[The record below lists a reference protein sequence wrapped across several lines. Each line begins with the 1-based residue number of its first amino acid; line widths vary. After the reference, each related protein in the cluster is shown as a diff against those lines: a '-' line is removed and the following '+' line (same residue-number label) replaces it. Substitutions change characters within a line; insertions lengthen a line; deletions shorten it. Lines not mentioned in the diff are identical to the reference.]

1 MFTVPTTYIEYSG
14 VLYKILRTVREDH
27 RPIVENWKEYLNA
40 DMVLRKDR
48 KSTRLNSSHV
58 SESRMP
64 SSA

>member
-40 DMVLRKDR
+40 DMVLRKEGILYFLE
-48 KSTRLNSSHV
+48 KI
-58 SESRMP
+58 EE
-64 SSA
+64 AQFA

>member
-40 DMVLRKDR
+40 DVVLRKEGILYFLE
-48 KSTRLNSSHV
+48 KI
-58 SESRMP
+58 EE
-64 SSA
+64 AQFA

>member
-40 DMVLRKDR
+40 DMVLRKEGILYFLE
-48 KSTRLNSSHV
+48 KIEEAQFAWYL
-58 SESRMP
+58 
-64 SSA
+64 